1 METALLG
8 KLHHVGF
15 VVRSIDEV
23 LPGFLHS
30 LASRTTGGVIHD
42 PLQQVNV
49 LFLRTG
55 PAESLIELVEPAG
68 EKSPVRR
75 FLDKGG
81 GLNHLCYEVADIEA
95 AACELRRRK
104 ATIVSRPK
112 PAAAFDGRSV
122 AWAVTKEWLLL
133 ELLEA
138 ER

>member
-1 METALLG
+1 MEATLLG

-15 VVRSIDEV
+15 VVRSIEES
-23 LPGFLHS
+23 LGGFLHS
-30 LASRTTGGVIHD
+30 LDSHAATGVIHD

-55 PAESLIELVEPAG
+55 SAESMIELVEPAG

-75 FLDKGG
+75 FLEKGG
-81 GLNHLCYEVADIEA
+81 GLNHLCYEVADIEGA
-95 AACELRRRK
+95 LERMKLRA

-112 PAAAFDGRSV
+112 PAAAFNGRPV
-122 AWAVTKEWLLL
+122 AWAVTKEWLLI
-133 ELLEA
+133 ELLQA